1 MRKTKFS
8 IAVLLVLLASAEV
21 AISAA
26 DAPLLSRAQ
35 MATAEKS
42 VDARMLRLWSDNTI
56 SLVGQSRAAYFPGIG
71 LVLSAEVTLA
81 TASGG
86 SLFGD
91 ALTDKDKADLR
102 KKKTE
107 RLPLLRSTM
116 KEVMANL
123 ATSLPQV
130 PATEQIAF
138 SVVLPRYTW
147 EEPGGLPMQVTM
159 QATKADLLGPQRD
172 KAIRVVETN

>member
-1 MRKTKFS
+1 
-8 IAVLLVLLASAEV
+8 
-21 AISAA
+21 
-26 DAPLLSRAQ
+26 
-35 MATAEKS
+35 
-42 VDARMLRLWSDNTI
+42 
-56 SLVGQSRAAYFPGIG
+56 
-71 LVLSAEVTLA
+71 
-81 TASGG
+81 
-86 SLFGD
+86 
-91 ALTDKDKADLR
+91 
-102 KKKTE
+102 
-107 RLPLLRSTM
+107 LRSTM